1 MLWLKMQTGNVNIAI
16 DLSGLNLDT
25 IEETDT
31 EFKNRCYDNITRF
44 RTSCWFKSI
53 Y

>member
-31 EFKNRCYDNITRF
+31 EFKIVL
-44 RTSCWFKSI
+44 
-53 Y
+53 